1 MGKEKKSNKKKKERK
16 MTEANRGDMKKE
28 MREKGR
34 KVGTE
39 GDGKVEEGKAKERRK
54 EKGIERKK

>member
-1 MGKEKKSNKKKKERK
+1 MGKEKKGNKKKKERK

-34 KVGTE
+34 KVETE
-39 GDGKVEEGKAKERRK
+39 GDGKFEEGKAKERRK